1 MNAQNYLWISKQAPQ
16 LLGED
21 KYINGYLHYWV
32 ASSSSDNLYL

>member
-21 KYINGYLHYWV
+21 KYINGYYTTE
-32 ASSSSDNLYL
+32 